1 MSAIVSSIYELI
13 GRLVVRLAWA
23 RFGGQV
29 KLVGGALAVLGVLA
43 VYLLGKREPPEG

>member
-1 MSAIVSSIYELI
+1 MTSSIYELI

-29 KLVGGALAVLGVLA
+29 KVAGGVLAVLAVIA
-43 VYLLGKREPPEG
+43 VYLLGRREPPEG